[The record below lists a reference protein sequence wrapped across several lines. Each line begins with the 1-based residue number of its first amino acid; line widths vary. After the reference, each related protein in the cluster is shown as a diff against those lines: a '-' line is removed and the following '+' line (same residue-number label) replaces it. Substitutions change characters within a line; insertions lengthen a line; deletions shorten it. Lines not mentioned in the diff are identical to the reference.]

1 MPSGKVANP
10 NVEQNADG
18 TVSIKYQP
26 CEVGLH
32 ELSVFYNG
40 QPIQGSPFK
49 FHVDAINSLTG
60 DQHGAGGTINFHLKL
75 LGTHSFIEINY

>member
-60 DQHGAGGTINFHLKL
+60 DQHGAGGTINSHL
-75 LGTHSFIEINY
+75 TIRQFSNYY